1 MTITLYVLSFLNRG
15 RIVLTF
21 IIPFKKFGIEFLCCC
36 LLLICSFIFFKFV
49 VSVVYSDVLFLTFFV
64 PCILWVFMWFYKV
77 ISNRDFHEDIG
88 MDNPLNDKNI
98 DESDLENH

>member
-1 MTITLYVLSFLNRG
+1 MEKLR
-15 RIVLTF
+15 RIFAIISVIFIVAIIILMFFCGLTGSKYF
-21 IIPFKKFGIEFLCCC
+21 WG
-36 LLLICSFIFFKFV
+36 
-49 VSVVYSDVLFLTFFV
+49 VLFLTFFI